1 MSDYLFCGGVHRRP
15 QAAHKKQTNKLKKK
29 ACRKSFQLGLKIPV
43 EKKVYIV
50 LWIPDN
56 FNFIQF
62 TNFISCLS

>member
-1 MSDYLFCGGVHRRP
+1 MYDYLFCGGVHRRP
-15 QAAHKKQTNKLKKK
+15 QAAHKKQTEKK

-62 TNFISCLS
+62 TNYISCLS